1 MRQPPAEPPRALAQR
16 PVAMRCQAA
25 YFGHQVN
32 YSDTS
37 NNSACCRPSH
47 PTENPL
53 LGARPQ
59 WGVSRPTRP
68 QPERTEVGF
77 YEIARPGKRAAHDLR
92 YGRLI
97 GPGRARIIQRYTAP
111 GAASTGAVRSAKQRE
126 CGSEGEA
133 ASSSSQDRGCVRCGP
148 SPPRTVGDCIPKPH
162 REPPTACP
170 LADQSGGNV
179 CSCQTNQ
186 PGSARDAAT
195 LVWPCHPST
204 EWQPPA

>member
-1 MRQPPAEPPRALAQR
+1 M
-16 PVAMRCQAA
+16 
-25 YFGHQVN
+25 
-32 YSDTS
+32 
-37 NNSACCRPSH
+37 CRPSH
-47 PTENPL
+47 PTE
-53 LGARPQ
+53 GAGPRSQPRTPSPPSRRPSA

-68 QPERTEVGF
+68 QPERTEVGLGL

-92 YGRLI
+92 HGKFII
-97 GPGRARIIQRYTAP
+97 GHRRARIIQRYTATGP
-111 GAASTGAVRSAKQRE
+111 ASTGAVRSAKQRE

-133 ASSSSQDRGCVRCGP
+133 ASRLSQDRGCFRCGP

-170 LADQSGGNV
+170 LADQSSENV

-195 LVWPCHPST
+195 VVWPCHPST
-204 EWQPPA
+204 EWHPPA